1 MYVDRV
7 LRKHGVVG
15 LAYFQWDSLRIGQ
28 LETWGLGSGWCWG
41 ASVLKQGSCRSA
53 DLLSWVLTWKCWVE
67 LKGWYIGAYLQ
78 PVLWLL
84 VPSLG
89 QEPKNNLFLSRS
101 WRIGTFYFPHLCQT
115 FVSNR
120 TNTHFDFAFLLK
132 LVKKEMSAV
141 NVICFLSTSLRILC
155 YLGPRLLQG
164 LFWYIVKKVICY
176 LWKYLTILNTVV
188 IAVTFMSVFLSC
200 GNVSYHVPATVVLMD
215 AEL

>member
-1 MYVDRV
+1 MYVDGV

-53 DLLSWVLTWKCWVE
+53 DFLSWVLTWKCWVE

-120 TNTHFDFAFLLK
+120 ANIHFDFAFLLK
-132 LVKKEMSAV
+132 LVKKRNECSECNLFPIYQSQDYMLFGTQAAS
-141 NVICFLSTSLRILC
+141 RI
-155 YLGPRLLQG
+155 
-164 LFWYIVKKVICY
+164 
-176 LWKYLTILNTVV
+176 IL
-188 IAVTFMSVFLSC
+188 IYS
-200 GNVSYHVPATVVLMD
+200 
-215 AEL
+215 